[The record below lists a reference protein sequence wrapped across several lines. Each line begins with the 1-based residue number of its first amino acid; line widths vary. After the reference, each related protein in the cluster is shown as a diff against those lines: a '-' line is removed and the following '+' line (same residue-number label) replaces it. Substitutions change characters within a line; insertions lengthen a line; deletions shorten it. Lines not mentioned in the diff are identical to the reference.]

1 MNQNPIFILG
11 AHKSG
16 TTLLRN
22 IFDGHSLL
30 YTVPVE
36 SHFFQHMNE
45 WIDNEYRQQ
54 RPDPAFKSSDLL
66 QNFYNYI
73 HKKNTSIN
81 PYGESTAKDLFDE
94 DLFKNKFNL
103 ACFDLTKSKIFEKY
117 IEAIYY
123 SINQKQLSDKFRI
136 IEKSVEHAEFAIE
149 LSQMYPHAKFIH
161 ILRNPYSNL
170 VSLRK
175 FKSKQYGY
183 PIIRRLLKTLYNN
196 YYYLLKN
203 KKVIENYYIIR
214 YEDLVSAPK
223 KYIKEICNFLDLP
236 FEKILLT
243 PTYQGEGW
251 GGNSMEDKKFSTIS
265 SERLEKWKQ
274 EIHPMEVKYI
284 NHLFDFIIDRFGYQN
299 FDDNASFW
307 RPAKGENI
315 KRYFA
320 NRIYRFYLQ
329 EW

>member
-1 MNQNPIFILG
+1 MNARPIFILG

-16 TTLLRN
+16 TSLLRN

-30 YTVPVE
+30 FSVPIE
-36 SHFFQHMNE
+36 SHFFQFMND

-54 RPDPAFKSSDLL
+54 RPNPDLGSSDLL

-94 DLFKNKFNL
+94 NIFKKNFNL
-103 ACFDLTKSKIFEKY
+103 DCFNQANSKIFAKY
-117 IEAIYY
+117 IEAIYV
-123 SINQKQLSDKFRI
+123 SINQEKLPNKLRI
-136 IEKSVEHAEFAIE
+136 VEKSVEHAEFAIE
-149 LSQMYPHAKFIH
+149 LSQMYPKAKFIH

-175 FKSKQYGY
+175 FKSKNFGY

-203 KKVIENYYIIR
+203 KKVIEDYYIIR
-214 YEDLVSAPK
+214 YEDLVSNPS
-223 KYIKEICNFLDLP
+223 KYLTEICGFLDIP
-236 FEKILLT
+236 FEEILLT
-243 PTYQGEGW
+243 PTYQGEDW
-251 GGNSMEDKKFSTIS
+251 DGNSVEDKKFSRIS
-265 SERLEKWKQ
+265 DERLENWKQ
-274 EIHPMEVKYI
+274 KIHPMEIEYI
-284 NHLFDFIIDRFGYQN
+284 NHLFDFILDSFEYKHFSASG
-299 FDDNASFW
+299 SFW
-307 RPAKGENI
+307 KPAEGENI
-315 KRYFA
+315 QRYFA
-320 NRIYRFYLQ
+320 NRLYKFYLQ